1 LACPQTWAWKEF
13 RVLALPQNAP
23 SKHLKKLFQS
33 LFLLFAC
40 LHLAGGQY
48 AVVQVYAW
56 GNMLVSYSKES
67 GFLKGAEDTFSGKK
81 PCHLCCKIAQ
91 AKMADAEGGKQEA
104 PPTPP
109 LFAKAP
115 EFVAANSGILKAPIA
130 VDAPPVVFVAPI
142 LFIRPG
148 IHAPPVP
155 PPRQELI

>member
-1 LACPQTWAWKEF
+1 MWEEC

-23 SKHLKKLFQS
+23 CKHLKKLFQP

-91 AKMADAEGGKQEA
+91 AKATDAESGKHESPSA
-104 PPTPP
+104 PS

-115 EFVAANSGILKAPIA
+115 EFVATSAGMLRAPVS

-142 LFIRPG
+142 LFFCPG
-148 IHAPPVP
+148 IHSPPVP
-155 PPRQELI
+155 PPRQESI